1 MATIRERNGTYQ
13 ITVYSG
19 FDLNGRR
26 KRETTTF
33 TPPKELSPKKKEK
46 VVQAFAI
53 DFENRVKNGLVLA
66 GEKTTLR
73 EFVDRW
79 REEYASQNLEP
90 GTLEKYNA
98 EIDDKIL
105 PMLGHMILTEI
116 KPHNVNAFYVSM
128 TKNGVRRDG
137 KPGGYSKGTI
147 TKTANVLSSILK
159 TAVDWEVINRN
170 PCRTMCGFPR
180 RCPPHPWRRCGSW
193 RWPMPFSGPRR
204 RKQRP
209 SGRSPM
215 RLS

>member
-79 REEYASQNLEP
+79 R
-90 GTLEKYNA
+90 G
-98 EIDDKIL
+98 I
-105 PMLGHMILTEI
+105 
-116 KPHNVNAFYVSM
+116 
-128 TKNGVRRDG
+128 
-137 KPGGYSKGTI
+137 
-147 TKTANVLSSILK
+147 
-159 TAVDWEVINRN
+159 
-170 PCRTMCGFPR
+170 
-180 RCPPHPWRRCGSW
+180 
-193 RWPMPFSGPRR
+193 
-204 RKQRP
+204 
-209 SGRSPM
+209 
-215 RLS
+215 RLSESGAGYTGKVQRRNRR

>member
-53 DFENRVKNGLVLA
+53 EFENRVKNGLVLA

-98 EIDDKIL
+98 EINDKIL

-116 KPHNVNAFYVSM
+116 KPHNVNGFYVSM
-128 TKNGVRRDG
+128 TKSGVRRDG

-147 TKTANVLSSILK
+147 AKTANVLSSILK

-170 PCRTMCGFPR
+170 PCDKVRTHGEDVADKIKSFTPAQVSCF
-180 RCPPHPWRRCGSW
+180 
-193 RWPMPFSGPRR
+193 F
-204 RKQRP
+204 
-209 SGRSPM
+209 
-215 RLS
+215 

>member
-53 DFENRVKNGLVLA
+53 DYENRVKNGLVLA

-73 EFVDRW
+73 EFVGRW

-128 TKNGVRRDG
+128 TKTVSAGMGSREA
-137 KPGGYSKGTI
+137 
-147 TKTANVLSSILK
+147 TAREPSQKQRMS
-159 TAVDWEVINRN
+159 
-170 PCRTMCGFPR
+170 FP
-180 RCPPHPWRRCGSW
+180 
-193 RWPMPFSGPRR
+193 PFSKPLWTG
-204 RKQRP
+204 K
-209 SGRSPM
+209 S
-215 RLS
+215 

>member
-33 TPPKELSPKKKEK
+33 TPSKELSPKKKEK

-53 DFENRVKNGLVLA
+53 EFENRVKNGLVLE

-116 KPHNVNAFYVSM
+116 KPHNVNGFYVSM
-128 TKNGVRRDG
+128 TK
-137 KPGGYSKGTI
+137 K
-147 TKTANVLSSILK
+147 
-159 TAVDWEVINRN
+159 
-170 PCRTMCGFPR
+170 
-180 RCPPHPWRRCGSW
+180 RCPAGWKAGRLQQGNHRKNSECPFLHSQNRCRLGSHKPESL
-193 RWPMPFSGPRR
+193 R
-204 RKQRP
+204 
-209 SGRSPM
+209 
-215 RLS
+215 